1 MDSRWLGS
9 PRLQTTSRST
19 SKSSCTSPLKK
30 PATARH
36 GTSGSIALCPRLS
49 RWLDHAADYN
59 SRTSASCGNEDPKGI
74 RSSRFVHR
82 SAARDPAEDVLQ
94 EGQVGPKTCLHST
107 CVTLCAPARKAGC
120 RQFSGTASTRRPRRF
135 RTSTCTYLGP
145 SPPFRAARSLGGRH
159 RYVHSHR
166 PAPWNLTFDCRESRG
181 GYGTDYGLVGFDQ
194 GVRTNPFPVRLRQR
208 LSIGPGLRPSAH
220 TWP

>member
-1 MDSRWLGS
+1 MTTLWRLATGAPPASGWQAREPSRAGMDSRWLGS

-59 SRTSASCGNEDPKGI
+59 SRTSASCGNEGPKGI

-107 CVTLCAPARKAGC
+107 CVTLCVPARKAGC
-120 RQFSGTASTRRPRRF
+120 RQCSGTASTRRPRRF
-135 RTSTCTYLGP
+135 RTSTCTYLGGQ
-145 SPPFRAARSLGGRH
+145 ARHSGRQGH
-159 RYVHSHR
+159 WEVDI
-166 PAPWNLTFDCRESRG
+166 ATFIHIVPRH
-181 GYGTDYGLVGFDQ
+181 GT
-194 GVRTNPFPVRLRQR
+194 
-208 LSIGPGLRPSAH
+208 
-220 TWP
+220 